1 MTVQETRSGMS
12 SESCL
17 NYRNERKKGAK
28 MRRYGTEWPFY
39 CQWKFSTVDMQI
51 SHQSLSGRSLDF
63 LPIIRIFF
71 DTPPI
76 NQPGPDLC
84 KEMNK
89 LLFLQ
94 FPSIHSQVEA
104 VETIKDSKWNEL
116 WPPWHPSQRS
126 HSPNSFLSWKP
137 KIRLR
142 KQTYFIKHLAP
153 ANSATHLMSE
163 LILIWWDQLMWRV
176 QQVSD
181 THDNGP

>member
-1 MTVQETRSGMS
+1 
-12 SESCL
+12 
-17 NYRNERKKGAK
+17 
-28 MRRYGTEWPFY
+28 
-39 CQWKFSTVDMQI
+39 MQI

-116 WPPWHPSQRS
+116 WATVTSES
-126 HSPNSFLSWKP
+126 ALTFAKFLSLLK
-137 KIRLR
+137 
-142 KQTYFIKHLAP
+142 T
-153 ANSATHLMSE
+153 
-163 LILIWWDQLMWRV
+163 
-176 QQVSD
+176 
-181 THDNGP
+181 